1 MSNLFIYKS
10 SAGSGKTYKLAK
22 EYLKLA
28 FRYPGAFKNILAIT
42 FTNKATD
49 EMKKRV
55 IEFLVALANEKNSD
69 LKKQLEEEGVK
80 GNIEELAQI
89 TLNSIL
95 HNYSDFSI
103 STIDSFFNR
112 VLRSFS
118 KELKLR
124 IGFEIELDNKKVLD
138 EVVDMMMRGIKED
151 GNLEKYL
158 TDFIL
163 SKINEDKGWDIEKDI
178 KKLGNEIFR
187 ERYLEKKFDLNGEN
201 LLKEL
206 GDSREKIKS
215 LIDDINIIRKEYES
229 CLKTIGDKAEK
240 ILADK
245 ELEITDFSYGEGGVL
260 GFLVKKL
267 KYDKNYEITKRVL
280 RAYENGKGWYSEKSK
295 KKKEITEA
303 VDAGLKALLI
313 EAVEYIQS
321 ESKKYN
327 TALLLAGTIYSL
339 GIFEDLNI
347 RLNEY
352 RKINGKLLQSDVN
365 GILLSLISGDNSPF
379 IYEKIGSNY
388 RNILVDEF
396 QDTSTFQWKNL
407 LPLIINSLSERNSA
421 YIVGDVKQSIYRWRN
436 GNMNLLLSQ
445 IYKDMAGFDEMVK
458 SEYLKT
464 NRRSRKEIV
473 EFNNSFFGYASEKI
487 TEGVS
492 EKYRKMIDDAYSKE
506 NIRQEYVKDGG
517 YVRVK
522 FISDEAEQESTVK
535 DAAENY
541 TEEILKDI
549 EKDGYKLSDVL
560 VLVRT
565 NDEARRISGYLA
577 GKGFGIISSESL
589 LVNNSPKVRLVV
601 DLMKYITDNK
611 DDVAKADAV
620 YNFMDIFTDG
630 TGNSFEKTNELFL
643 EKIPDGFFKENEKP
657 RINPVLY
664 SSGVYEVF
672 ENLLLILGF
681 AGKQDSYLMKLGDLI
696 LEYSKDNNNDIKS
709 FLDWWEEKKNEF
721 TVNSSPG
728 TDAVNIMT
736 IHKAKGLQGK
746 IVILPYSNRDIN
758 IDGRKELIWVSS
770 DDSPFDKFS
779 AYLVK
784 AVLGLKETS
793 FEEDYNYEFAQTRLD
808 NLNLLY
814 VAFTRAEDR
823 LYVIVPEK
831 NQTGNTGFL
840 IKSIIEENYKP
851 SGDLFETGIKSA
863 KEKKESKQEIETE
876 KLTEYDTVDW
886 KKKIVIK
893 SEFRNVKDFGGNGFE
908 YGINRGIVLHELLSV
923 INNFDETDSLI
934 EKMIYEGKIS
944 ADDKMKISAD
954 MEKIKSNP
962 LIMEWFGNSA
972 EVKSEKEIILKDG
985 SILRPDRVIIKEDE
999 AVVIEY
1005 KTGIARDEHKMQVM
1019 KYIRVLSEMGYE
1031 KVKGFIV
1038 YIGSSESEIKITEVL
1053 R

>member
-55 IEFLVALANEKNSD
+55 IDFLADLANERNSD

-80 GNIEELAQI
+80 GNIKELAQT

-124 IGFEIELDNKKVLD
+124 VGFEIELDNKKVLN
-138 EVVDMMMRGIKED
+138 EIVDLMMKGIKED

-158 TDFIL
+158 TDFVL

-187 ERYLEKKFDLNGEN
+187 ERYLEKKFDLSGNGTI
-201 LLKEL
+201 KGL
-206 GDSREKIKS
+206 GDSREKIKT
-215 LIDDINIIRKEYES
+215 LIDEINIIRKDFENN
-229 CLKTIGDKAEK
+229 LKSIGDKAER
-240 ILADK
+240 ILKDNG
-245 ELEITDFSYGEGGVL
+245 LEIEDFSYGESGVM
-260 GFLVKKL
+260 GFLTKKL

-280 RAYENGKGWYSEKSK
+280 SVYESGKGWFKEKSK
-295 KKKEITEA
+295 KKTEIVQA
-303 VDAGLKALLI
+303 VEAGLERLLNEAI
-313 EAVEYIQS
+313 EFIQS

-365 GILLSLISGDNSPF
+365 GILLGLISEDNSPF

-407 LPLIINSLSERNSA
+407 LPLIINSLSEQNSA

-445 IYKDMAGFDEMVK
+445 IYQDMSSFEEMVK
-458 SEYLKT
+458 SEYLKK

-487 TEGVS
+487 TDGVS
-492 EKYRKMIDDAYSKE
+492 EKFRKMIEDAYSKE
-506 NIRQEYVKDGG
+506 NIRQEYVKEGG
-517 YVRVK
+517 YVQVK
-522 FISDEAEQESTVK
+522 FFSAEPEQELTVK

-549 EKDGYKLSDVL
+549 IKDGYKLSDVL
-560 VLVRT
+560 ILVRT

-577 GKGFGIISSESL
+577 GKGISIISSESL
-589 LVNNSPKVRLVV
+589 MVNNSPKVRLVV
-601 DLMKYITDNK
+601 DLMKYITDYK
-611 DDVAKADAV
+611 DDIAKADAV
-620 YNFMDIFTDG
+620 YNYMNIFEEG
-630 TGNSFEKTNELFL
+630 AENIFEKTSEMFL

-657 RINPVLY
+657 KVNTFLY
-664 SSGVYEVF
+664 SSCVYEIF
-672 ENLLLILGF
+672 ENLSLILGF
-681 AGKQDSYLMKLGDLI
+681 ALKKDSYLMKFGDLI
-696 LEYSKDNNNDIKS
+696 LEYSKENNNDLKS

-746 IVILPYSNRDIN
+746 IVILPYSNQDIN

-770 DDSPFDKFS
+770 DDAPYDKFS

-784 AVLGLKETS
+784 AVLGLKETF
-793 FEEDYNYEFAQTRLD
+793 FEQEYNYEFAQTRLD

-831 NQTGNTGFL
+831 NQKGNTGYL
-840 IKSIIEENYKP
+840 IKSIIEEFYKP
-851 SGDLFETGIKSA
+851 ADDLFETGKKSL
-863 KEKKESKQEIETE
+863 KEKEKNKQEIETE
-876 KLTEYDTVDW
+876 TLTEYNTVDW
-886 KKKIVIK
+886 NKKIVIK
-893 SEFRNVKDFGGNGFE
+893 SEFRKVKDFGGTGFE
-908 YGINRGIVLHELLSV
+908 YGIDRGIVLHELLSGIRKLDESESFIERM
-923 INNFDETDSLI
+923 IN
-934 EKMIYEGKIS
+934 EGKIS
-944 ADDKMKISAD
+944 PDDKSKITSD
-954 MEKIKSNP
+954 MERIKSNP
-962 LIMEWFGNSA
+962 FIKDWFENGA
-972 EVKSEKEIILKDG
+972 AVKTEKEVILKDG

-999 AVVIEY
+999 AIVIEY
-1005 KTGIARDEHKMQVM
+1005 KTGLEREEHKTQVK
-1019 KYIRVLSEMGYE
+1019 KYASVLSEMGY
-1031 KVKGFIV
+1031 KRVKGFIA
-1038 YIGSSESEIKITEVL
+1038 YIGSGETGIKITEVQ